1 MAVIKGYIA
10 DYCRYLFNFGIL
22 YAVMRRFFEILIPS
36 ITWGLITL
44 PIWLSPF
51 HPAVVAYFIILF
63 DVYFFYKSLKT
74 VVLATVSYINVDK
87 SRQVD
92 WLAKVKSIEDF
103 RKIKH
108 FFIVPN
114 YRESYAKVKKTLEQI
129 ANQKYPNKQL
139 YIVLALEEA
148 EGKAAVKRYRQLAK
162 HFKNRF
168 AGFWATYHRLEPGEE
183 KGKASNEAF
192 AAKKISRWVAKQGLD
207 PLDILITSCDADALV
222 DKQYCA
228 YLTTNYLLDQN
239 GRYHFYA
246 SPVVLYNNYWHLNF
260 IIRLQTTISSILR
273 LSLLS
278 DKNNLI
284 QISTYSMSLWLL
296 ESVGYWDV
304 DIIPEDWH
312 LFLQAFFKHGQ
323 KVQTVP
329 IYLLCTRDGVR
340 GKNWRD
346 TFKSRYEQERRW
358 AWGVS
363 DIPYAMEQVFKSKHI
378 RFLDKFFRLLGII
391 ESHIFWPVSFFLLT
405 LGATIPGLVNPYFKR
420 TVMGYL
426 LPEVAGAIV
435 TLSVLFVLVI
445 AYLDFQAKH
454 RLMKMKKIEARNFPY
469 LVIQWLLFPV
479 LSPVISAFLS
489 SLPALESHT
498 RLLLGKKLNYKVTRK
513 V

>member
-1 MAVIKGYIA
+1 
-10 DYCRYLFNFGIL
+10 
-22 YAVMRRFFEILIPS
+22 MRRFFEILIPL

-44 PIWLSPF
+44 PVWLSPF
-51 HPAVVAYFIILF
+51 HPAVVAYFIIIF
-63 DVYFFYKSLKT
+63 NVYFFYKSLKT
-74 VVLATVSYINVDK
+74 VILATVSYINIDK
-87 SRQVD
+87 SRQVK
-92 WLAKVKSIEDF
+92 WLLKAKKLDRF
-103 RKIKH
+103 NKINH
-108 FFIVPN
+108 FFIIPN
-114 YRESYAKVKKTLEQI
+114 YKENYVKVKKTLEHI
-129 ANQKYPNKQL
+129 AKLDYPKDKL
-139 YIVLALEEA
+139 HIVLALEKS
-148 EGKAAVKRYRQLAK
+148 EGLDAKTRYQKLARY
-162 HFKNRF
+162 FQGQF
-168 AGFWATYHRLEPGEE
+168 ASFMATYHELVEGEE

-192 AAKKISRWVAKQGLD
+192 AARQISAWVKKNNLD
-207 PLDILITSCDADALV
+207 SLDILVTSLDADALI
-222 DKQYCA
+222 DPQYCA

-239 GRYHFYA
+239 SRYHFYA
-246 SPVVLYNNYWHLNF
+246 APVVLYNNYWSLNF

-278 DKNNLI
+278 DKHNLI

-296 ESVGYWDV
+296 ESVDYWDV

-323 KVQTVP
+323 KVRTIP

-340 GKNWRD
+340 GKNWID
-346 TFKSRYEQERRW
+346 TFRSRYEQEKRW

-363 DIPYAMEQVFKSKHI
+363 DIPYALEQLIKARHVPF
-378 RFLDKFFRLLGII
+378 FDKFFRLLGII

-405 LGATIPGLVNPYFKR
+405 LGASIPALVNPYFKR

-426 LPEVAGAIV
+426 LPKVVGGIL

-454 RLMKMKKIEARNFPY
+454 RLLKRSEAKKFPY
-469 LVIQWLLFPV
+469 LVVQWLLFPL
-479 LSPVISAFLS
+479 LSPIISAFLS

-513 V
+513 I

>member
-1 MAVIKGYIA
+1 
-10 DYCRYLFNFGIL
+10 
-22 YAVMRRFFEILIPS
+22 MRRFFEVLIPL

-51 HPAVVAYFIILF
+51 HPAVVAYFIIVF
-63 DVYFFYKSLKT
+63 NVYFFYKSLKT
-74 VVLATVSYINVDK
+74 VILATVSYMNIAK
-87 SRQVD
+87 SSQVN
-92 WLAKVKSIEDF
+92 WLAKAEKVEGF
-103 RKIKH
+103 GRTKH
-108 FFIVPN
+108 FFIIPN
-114 YRESYAKVKKTLEQI
+114 YREGFAKVKKTLESI
-129 ANQKYPNKQL
+129 ANQNFPMDRL
-139 YIVLALEEA
+139 YVVLALEKSEGIAA
-148 EGKAAVKRYRQLAK
+148 ERRYKLLAER
-162 HFKNRF
+162 FDGRF
-168 AGFWATYHRLEPGEE
+168 AGFMATYHELMPGEE
-183 KGKASNEAF
+183 KGKASNEAY
-192 AAKKISRWVAKQGLD
+192 AARQISNWVRSKKLN
-207 PLDILITSCDADALV
+207 PLDIMITSCDADALI

-239 GRYHFYA
+239 GRYHFFA
-246 SPVVLYNNYWHLNF
+246 APVVLYNNYWNLNF
-260 IIRLQTTISSILR
+260 VIRLQTTISSILR

-296 ESVGYWDV
+296 ESVDYWDV

-323 KVQTVP
+323 KVRTVP

-340 GKNWRD
+340 GKNWIE
-346 TFKSRYEQERRW
+346 TFKSRYEQEKRW

-363 DIPYAMEQVFKSKHI
+363 DIPYALEQLFKTRQI
-378 RFLDKFFRLLGII
+378 PFFDKFFRIIGII

-405 LGATIPGLVNPYFKR
+405 LGASIPALINPNFKR
-420 TVMGYL
+420 TVMGYV
-426 LPEVAGAIV
+426 LPRVAGAIL

-454 RLMKMKKIEARNFPY
+454 RLMKKSEAKKFPY
-469 LVIQWLLFPV
+469 LVIQWLLFPIF
-479 LSPVISAFLS
+479 SPIISAFLS

-513 V
+513 I